1 MVLTFFLFPM
11 LLVSQFSCCYFLY
24 LSRLIERHVR
34 ELGGPIVIGDSLFT
48 VGEGKAGSAAG
59 LPSPSGG
66 LHIRSSNC
74 LFSYSIRL
82 LNLVSLCLW

>member
-1 MVLTFFLFPM
+1 M
-11 LLVSQFSCCYFLY
+11 LLVSQFIWCYFMY

-59 LPSPSGG
+59 LPSPFGG
-66 LHIRSSNC
+66 FTDKIVKLLVFLLYPAIEPGFPLHMVIES
-74 LFSYSIRL
+74 
-82 LNLVSLCLW
+82 